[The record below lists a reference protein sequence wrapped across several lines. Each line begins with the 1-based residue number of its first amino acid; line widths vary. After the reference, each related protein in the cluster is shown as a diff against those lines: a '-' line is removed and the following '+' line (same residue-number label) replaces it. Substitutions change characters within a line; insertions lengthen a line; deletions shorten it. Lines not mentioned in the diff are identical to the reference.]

1 MTDVR
6 DAMRNIRFRRY
17 LRLNIISFVSIIAGI
32 AAYFNEISA
41 PMLLVDITGVSLIL
55 ALILGLISVHF
66 SARRV
71 SGYRLIPEVTDNFR
85 DTNFAFI
92 MLAVW
97 NLVVY
102 LVPLTFGFVMYS
114 LLSIL
119 YIVCNSIAI
128 NQFSYDVL
136 ERITNENQ

>member
-55 ALILGLISVHF
+55 ALILGFISIQT
-66 SARRV
+66 
-71 SGYRLIPEVTDNFR
+71 YT
-85 DTNFAFI
+85 
-92 MLAVW
+92 
-97 NLVVY
+97 
-102 LVPLTFGFVMYS
+102 
-114 LLSIL
+114 
-119 YIVCNSIAI
+119 
-128 NQFSYDVL
+128 
-136 ERITNENQ
+136 